1 MMTSVNP
8 ASSVRDKHWVAARE
22 DEQSIVEPWILLIM
36 TAVFVGGCF
45 VLKWPVALSLA
56 LSSVSGALVA
66 GEGLPL
72 RHLVEGTFS
81 FLDTNIVI
89 ASAMIY
95 MKVLQRSGVLD
106 TLGRQITETFH
117 RRPSLLLI
125 ALMFLI
131 MFPGMIT
138 GSSTACVFTTG
149 ALVAPVLMHLGIP
162 RLETAAIIA
171 VGALLGM
178 IAPPVCLPAM
188 IIGEGIDM
196 PYVGFALPL
205 MLLTFPLAVIFVLV
219 MGRRFVTRG
228 VDMGDLLK
236 RMPPSLYPTYGWR
249 IYLPLVVL
257 FGLMIFPK
265 VSPRHIPDPG
275 LPFDFMVATGIGLYT
290 AKRIYLLRAAN
301 EALKEA
307 IPVMGILA
315 GVGMFIQIM
324 TLTGARGCFVGE
336 SLGLSKA
343 LLLVAVAV
351 TVPAFG
357 AVSAFGSASVLGVPF
372 ALALLGKDQV
382 LSVSALALVSSLGDL
397 VPPTALAGM
406 FAAQVLEV
414 DNYFKVLKRC
424 VIPALVINA
433 VGILALIYSNWVG
446 RLPW

>member
-1 MMTSVNP
+1 
-8 ASSVRDKHWVAARE
+8 
-22 DEQSIVEPWILLIM
+22 M

-45 VLKWPVALSLA
+45 ILKLPVALSLVF
-56 LSSVSGALVA
+56 SSISGALVA
-66 GEGLPL
+66 GEGIPI

-106 TLGRQITETFH
+106 TLARQITEAFY
-117 RRPSLLLI
+117 RRPSLLLV

-138 GSSTACVFTTG
+138 GSSTACIFTTG
-149 ALVAPVLMHLGIP
+149 ALVAPVLMYIGIP
-162 RLETAAIIA
+162 RIETAAILAI
-171 VGALLGM
+171 GAILGM

-205 MLLTFPLAVIFVLV
+205 MLLTYPLAVFFVLL
-219 MGRRFVTRG
+219 MGKRYVTKG
-228 VDMGDLLK
+228 VDMGNLLSK
-236 RMPPSLYPTYGWR
+236 MPPSLYPTYGWR
-249 IYLPLVVL
+249 LYLPLIVL
-257 FGLMIFPK
+257 FGLMIVPK

-275 LPFDFMVATGIGLYT
+275 LPFDFAVATGIGLFT
-290 AKRIYLLRAAN
+290 AKRIHLLRVSR

-324 TLTGARGCFVGE
+324 TLTGARGFFVVE

-343 LLLVAVAV
+343 LLLVAVAI

-357 AVSAFGSASVLGVPF
+357 AVSAFGSASVLCVPF
-372 ALALLGKDQV
+372 ALALLGKDQI

-397 VPPTALAGM
+397 VPPTALAGI
-406 FAAQVLEV
+406 FAARVLEV
-414 DNYFKVLKRC
+414 GNYFKVLKGC
-424 VIPALVINA
+424 LIPALVINA
-433 VGILALIYSNWVG
+433 VGIFALIVSNWIG
-446 RLPW
+446 KLPW